1 MKPSP
6 VIPYRPKIMKR
17 ILASALLV
25 LAGFMAVPVQADV
38 PLRINYQGR
47 VTDSTGAL
55 IGDGTPVNR
64 KIIFRIW
71 DHASNSTGRLW
82 TEEQTVTIYNG
93 DFSVLLGAGIDPTGT
108 AASESRPALDTVF
121 AADGTDRFLEIMV
134 DDGNNTIEAGD
145 QPISPRQQITSTGYA
160 FRAKFADNVATGT
173 DLNLNG
179 SNNYGLGWYGTGR
192 QFANTSID
200 GPVLYGNAG
209 GALGSYNGTTQT
221 SALRWNAAGQVG
233 VGSVDLAGMDA
244 TSKMV
249 LQGNEAG
256 APPKQLTIRG
266 ATDTNK
272 RLYLGY
278 NTSSNYGALQA
289 YNGASTATSLLLNP
303 SGGNVGLGSSTPG
316 FPLTFSDTL
325 GDKISLNGQS
335 GNSYGFGIQSS
346 RLQIHTDGVSSD
358 ILFGYGSSA
367 ALTETMRIKGN
378 GNVGI
383 GTTAPAAKLD
393 VNGDASLGGASSGSH
408 FLVTGNQIQQYS
420 GATPAVMHL
429 NFSGGDV
436 TIRHST
442 SKLGIGT
449 TTPSQKLDV
458 NGDGLFSGG
467 SVYVGSTATLLS
479 RSAAGKLGA
488 AAGVQFNAGSSGVL
502 IEDSS
507 ADGESGGFFVNGNT
521 AAIWNP
527 GDTGKILSFY
537 DEDSFSSGVTPTPLS
552 WIASNGT
559 YALQDSSSYGA
570 SAIVAGT
577 MAVGS
582 TSSPTKGKL
591 QVSGYSGTYSL
602 PASNKALTPSGV
614 VTFGAQSPGSVI
626 YADGDIVTSANF
638 VTFSDERIKKVK
650 GRSDGALDLAALL
663 AIEIT
668 DFSYIDEMGKG
679 SGMQKKVL
687 AQQVEKAFPLAVTK
701 TVNEIPDIYQTAELE
716 DGWIILDT
724 NLKRGER
731 VLIVQASMGAGGT
744 TRRVCEVVEVAKGK
758 FRIDDKIETDEVF
771 VFGREVDDFRIVDY
785 DAISMLNVSA
795 TQQIKKEKDAEVKA
809 LQASVSERDEKISA
823 LEKRVIELEA
833 KDKARDAKL
842 SAIETLLRSSG
853 KATAQT
859 ASLKQGGG
867 AE

>member
-6 VIPYRPKIMKR
+6 VIPYRPKLMKR
-17 ILASALLV
+17 ILASTLLV

-108 AASESRPALDTVF
+108 AAAESRPALDTVF

-244 TSKMV
+244 TSKLV
-249 LQGNEAG
+249 LQGNDST

-266 ATDTNK
+266 LSDTNK

-289 YNGASTATSLLLNP
+289 YSGVSTTTNLLLNP
-303 SGGNVGLGSSTPG
+303 SGGNVGIGTTTPG
-316 FPLTFSDTL
+316 AKLHIGGSYPFFGTPPIAAQTAVAKTSTSTTGVLALATSDVANPFGVTF
-325 GDKISLNGQS
+325 
-335 GNSYGFGIQSS
+335 
-346 RLQIHTDGVSSD
+346 RLIGA
-358 ILFGYGSSA
+358 A
-367 ALTETMRIKGN
+367 ALANRSVALQTGDIDSADGGN
-378 GNVGI
+378 LSLQYQGGNVGI
-383 GTTAPAAKLD
+383 GTTSPGYKLD
-393 VNGDASLGGASSGSH
+393 VAGDIRGSLIVRQWGTYTNGAIYSDNNYGMLFRSAQANPNLATFSFANTSDAKIM
-408 FLVTGNQIQQYS
+408 T
-420 GATPAVMHL
+420 ML
-429 NFSGGDV
+429 NDGRV
-436 TIRHST
+436 
-442 SKLGIGT
+442 GIGT
-449 TTPSQKLDV
+449 TTPPHKMSVRDGNFYQDAVSGWQDAFVIARDGVVRAGLSMDV
-458 NGDGLFSGG
+458 GG
-467 SVYVGSTATLLS
+467 TSLNLYTGPSVATPRMTITAGGNVGIGTST
-479 RSAAGKLGA
+479 
-488 AAGVQFNAGSSGVL
+488 
-502 IEDSS
+502 
-507 ADGESGGFFVNGNT
+507 
-521 AAIWNP
+521 
-527 GDTGKILSFY
+527 
-537 DEDSFSSGVTPTPLS
+537 
-552 WIASNGT
+552 
-559 YALQDSSSYGA
+559 
-570 SAIVAGT
+570 
-577 MAVGS
+577 
-582 TSSPTKGKL
+582 PTKGKVHIEGGGSAPFGPSYGL
-591 QVSGYSGTYSL
+591 LLSYGAGVYNGTG
-602 PASNKALTPSGV
+602 TDSGV
-614 VTFGAQSPGSVI
+614 SLWASGNI
-626 YADGDIVTSANF
+626 YGNYFLA
-638 VTFSDERIKKVK
+638 FSDERIKQVT
-650 GRSDGALDLAALL
+650 GRSNSVQDLSTLL
-663 AIEIT
+663 RIEIT
-668 DFSYIDEMGKG
+668 DYTYVDPEANGKG
-679 SGMQKKVL
+679 AQKKVI
-687 AQQVEKAFPLAVTK
+687 AQQVEKVFPQAVSRAT
-701 TVNEIPDIYQTAELE
+701 NEVPDIYKKAQVE
-716 DGWIILDT
+716 DEWID
-724 NLKRGER
+724 LKTDLAVGER
-731 VLIVQASMGAGGT
+731 VRILKAVDGPTGMSDLIH
-744 TRRVCEVVEVAKGK
+744 EVTKVADGK
-758 FRIDDKIETDEVF
+758 FQTNPALGNGEVF
-771 VFGREVDDFRIVDY
+771 VYGREVNDFRSVDY
-785 DAISMLNVSA
+785 EAIAMLNVSA

-809 LQASVSERDEKISA
+809 LQASVSERDEKISD